1 MARGNEKWRAL
12 SDKDFSGGVV
22 RLIDND
28 VAMGLL
34 EAVVK
39 DSAVSFTSSVEHFVI
54 ADRKLKKAKRALE
67 QLLIDDKEKHDAL
80 KQFIFALKT
89 KEAAV
94 IELRNESVFLS
105 GGRDLKPPIDGE
117 YVMIE
122 LIKSVLGG
130 LEDELYDDAIE
141 IIELHRARNKKRK
154 TKEED

>member
-12 SDKDFSGGVV
+12 SDKDFSGGGV
-22 RLIDND
+22 RLVDND
-28 VAMGLL
+28 VAIGLL

-67 QLLIDDKEKHDAL
+67 QLLIDDKEKHDAF

-94 IELRNESVFLS
+94 KELRNESIFLS

-154 TKEED
+154 TE

>member
-1 MARGNEKWRAL
+1 MAGGNEKWRAL

-22 RLIDND
+22 RLVDND

-39 DSAVSFTSSVEHFVI
+39 DSAVSFTSSVEHFVV

-67 QLLIDDKEKHDAL
+67 QLLIDDKEKHDAF

-117 YVMIE
+117 YVMLE

-154 TKEED
+154 TK

>member
-1 MARGNEKWRAL
+1 M
-12 SDKDFSGGVV
+12 
-22 RLIDND
+22 RLVDND

-94 IELRNESVFLS
+94 KELRNESIFLS

-122 LIKSVLGG
+122 LIKHVLGG

-154 TKEED
+154 TE

>member
-22 RLIDND
+22 RLVDND

-39 DSAVSFTSSVEHFVI
+39 DSAVSFTSSVEHFVV

-67 QLLIDDKEKHDAL
+67 QLLIDDKEKHDAF

-117 YVMIE
+117 YVMLE

-154 TKEED
+154 TK

>member
-22 RLIDND
+22 RLVDND

-67 QLLIDDKEKHDAL
+67 QLLIDDKEKHDAF

-94 IELRNESVFLS
+94 IELRNESIFLS

-117 YVMIE
+117 HVMIE

-141 IIELHRARNKKRK
+141 IIELHRDRNKKRK
-154 TKEED
+154 TK

>member
-22 RLIDND
+22 RLVDND

-39 DSAVSFTSSVEHFVI
+39 DSAVSFTSSVEHFVV
-54 ADRKLKKAKRALE
+54 ADRKLKKAKRKLE
-67 QLLIDDKEKHDAL
+67 QLLSDDKEKHDAF

-94 IELRNESVFLS
+94 IELRNESIFLS

-122 LIKSVLGG
+122 LIKRVLGG

-141 IIELHRARNKKRK
+141 IIELHRDRNKKRK
-154 TKEED
+154 TE